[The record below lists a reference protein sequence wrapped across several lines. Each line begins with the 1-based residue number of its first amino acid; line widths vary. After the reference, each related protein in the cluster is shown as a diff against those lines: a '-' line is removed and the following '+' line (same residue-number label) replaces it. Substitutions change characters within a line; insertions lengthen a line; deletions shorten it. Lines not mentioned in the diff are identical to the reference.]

1 MAAVRLGTLD
11 PWMERRARERERRRR
26 RKKATMDLD
35 GQIYCPTATAGFS
48 GDNALVSVE
57 HLAHEPKRPVGL
69 CVTVYGGRTRSL
81 LLSPEEA
88 RRLAALLLVQAARAE
103 VET

>member
-1 MAAVRLGTLD
+1 
-11 PWMERRARERERRRR
+11 
-26 RKKATMDLD
+26 MDLD

-57 HLAHEPKRPVGL
+57 HLPHEPKRPVGL

-103 VET
+103 VENG

>member
-1 MAAVRLGTLD
+1 
-11 PWMERRARERERRRR
+11 MERRARERERRRR
-26 RKKATMDLD
+26 KKASMDLD

-57 HLAHEPKRPVGL
+57 HLPHEPRRPVGL

-88 RRLAALLLVQAARAE
+88 RRLAALLLVGAARSE

>member
-1 MAAVRLGTLD
+1 
-11 PWMERRARERERRRR
+11 
-26 RKKATMDLD
+26 
-35 GQIYCPTATAGFS
+35 
-48 GDNALVSVE
+48 
-57 HLAHEPKRPVGL
+57 LAHEPKRPVGL

>member
-1 MAAVRLGTLD
+1 
-11 PWMERRARERERRRR
+11 
-26 RKKATMDLD
+26 MDMD

-48 GDNALVSVE
+48 AENALVSVE
-57 HLAHEPKRPVGL
+57 HLHHEPRRPVGL